1 MADRVSSKIGQIL
14 VKASDFELQPR
25 QQILTNL
32 DLREENTSMRAI
44 I

>member
-1 MADRVSSKIGQIL
+1 MADRVSSKIGKIL

-25 QQILTNL
+25 QQISSNL
-32 DLREENTSMRAI
+32 DLREVHTSMRAI

>member
-1 MADRVSSKIGQIL
+1 MADRVSSKIGKIL

-32 DLREENTSMRAI
+32 DFREASTSMRAI